1 LEIYNKL
8 LKEISTTG
16 VREINKRTGQY
27 LLIITTP
34 KHLIF
39 DLSNRSI
46 PVPNNRRY
54 FPTIGVVEA
63 EWQWLGTKDPT
74 LIMEHY
80 PKVWGDFIED
90 GEIKAAYGYRWRHAF
105 GRDQI
110 ALAIKALK
118 EDPSNR
124 QICISAWHPGED
136 GLGVLP
142 QPKNIPCPAFF
153 HLYIVQN
160 VINMSVFIRSSD
172 VFIGLPYDIMT
183 YSVLLEKFRQ
193 EINPG
198 LTLGVLSVTTSHT
211 HLYEKHIPMIA
222 PGEGSYVFP
231 IDLTISG
238 AKEHMKNTYAIHPYN
253 PKPELF
259 L

>member
-1 LEIYNKL
+1 LETYNQL
-8 LKEISTTG
+8 LNEIKNTG
-16 VREINKRTGQY
+16 IRELNKRTGEY
-27 LLIITTP
+27 LLISPTP
-34 KHLIF
+34 KHLTY
-39 DLSNRSI
+39 DLSNRAI

-54 FPTIGVVEA
+54 FPAIAIVEA
-63 EWQWLGTKDPT
+63 EWQWLGTKDPA
-74 LIMEHY
+74 LMMAHY

-110 ALAIKALK
+110 ALAIKALQD
-118 EDPSNR
+118 DPSNR

-136 GLGVLP
+136 GLGGN
-142 QPKNIPCPAFF
+142 QPKNIPCPAFC
-153 HLYIVQN
+153 HLYIVKN
-160 VINMSVFIRSSD
+160 KIYMSVFIRSSD

-193 EINPG
+193 EIDP
-198 LTLGVLSVTTSHT
+198 LLQLGVLSITTSHT
-211 HLYEKHIPMIA
+211 HLYEKHIPMVTF
-222 PGEGSYVFP
+222 GSGDYCFP
-231 IDLTISG
+231 IDLSIDE
-238 AKEHMKNTYAIHPYN
+238 AKAYQTTDYHKHHYN